1 MTNDETR
8 TMRESLFSEM
18 LMLLIIALSIQSC
31 LMMIRGFNEYVTITT
46 YPQLIPLILSVI
58 HTLIRRKWPKLLPC
72 FILHIVSSVLFFLA
86 LTLIPGSI
94 FGDNLSNK
102 VYLGVT
108 IFFFTVSSYSY
119 RLNPRIHPSDTQVAA
134 IPACIFPITG
144 FFYAMMNRP
153 ALLEN
158 LISNTFLC
166 AVLYLVMRQ
175 VAVFDEKYYHSI
187 RNSSQPQVLLRKQN
201 YRTAAGLVGIF
212 AISLLI
218 LKLIPVAS
226 LTQIVL
232 EGLKALLRVLI
243 PLIIAVLDFIASL
256 IKDISGEQEPAEEE
270 MELPEELFNDAPWI
284 RVVSI
289 IIAIIILIGLIFL
302 VINMIRLI
310 IQNAPRYTKEK
321 KTSDD
326 GIVTDTIENINPD
339 NRSLF
344 RKRLDFGKGYE
355 RRIRK
360 RFYDKTRRAI
370 KKGLPVSGSSTPGQI
385 EAALLANGDQEITD
399 LRKEYEKVRYG
410 KRTH

>member
-1 MTNDETR
+1 MTSDETR
-8 TMRESLFSEM
+8 TMRESLFSEI
-18 LMLLIIALSIQSC
+18 LMSLIISLSIQSC
-31 LMMIRGFNEYVTITT
+31 LMMIRGFNEYVTITM
-46 YPQLIPLILSVI
+46 YPQLIPLVLTVI

-72 FILHIVSSVLFFLA
+72 FILHIVSSILFFLA
-86 LTLIPGSI
+86 LVFIPGSE
-94 FGDNLSNK
+94 FGNGISNI

-108 IFFFTVSSYSY
+108 VFFFTVSSFSY

-212 AISLLI
+212 AIALII
-218 LKLIPVAS
+218 LKLIPVES
-226 LTQIVL
+226 LTKIVL
-232 EGLKALLRVLI
+232 AGLQALLRVLI
-243 PLIIAVLDFIASL
+243 PLIFAILDFIASL

-270 MELPEELFNDAPWI
+270 MELPEELFGDEPWL
-284 RVVSI
+284 RVLSI
-289 IIAIIILIGLIFL
+289 IIAIIILIGFILL
-302 VINMIRLI
+302 VVNTIRLI
-310 IQNAPRYTKEK
+310 IQNAPRYGKEK
-321 KTSDD
+321 KSTDD

-339 NRSLF
+339 KGFFF
-344 RKRLDFGKGYE
+344 RKRLDFGKGNE

-360 RFYDKTRRAI
+360 RFYDKTVSAM
-370 KKGLPVSGSSTPGQI
+370 KKGLPVSSSSTPGEI
-385 EAALLANGDQEITD
+385 EKVLLESGDKDFPALRT
-399 LRKEYEKVRYG
+399 EYEKVRYG
-410 KRTH
+410 R